1 MNRFTDGSFS
11 CSCLSI
17 RWFFPFGSAGRCTQS
32 LSSLLGV
39 VLGFCIVWATT
50 WIISIIKEGPPKK
63 GRRVRDSPKK
73 KNYIAHTHHFVAP
86 LCVVKGE
93 KQSFGGKVRP
103 HPVGGQSSS
112 TRMIST
118 SSVILLLQVC
128 PTNYLSLAM
137 IRTVPLDVSRT
148 IRSRNHS
155 IKRWRDV
162 ACSWFGYL
170 WPGSKMWFDAR

>member
-1 MNRFTDGSFS
+1 MALSLVLASRSASFS
-11 CSCLSI
+11 VRVVRPVYPKFKFLAWCCARILYRLSNNLDYLNNK
-17 RWFFPFGSAGRCTQS
+17 RRTSQ
-32 LSSLLGV
+32 
-39 VLGFCIVWATT
+39 
-50 WIISIIKEGPPKK
+50 EGTPGTRFSKK
-63 GRRVRDSPKK
+63 I
-73 KNYIAHTHHFVAP
+73 YIAHTHHFVAP

-103 HPVGGQSSS
+103 HPVGVQSSS

-155 IKRWRDV
+155 IKR
-162 ACSWFGYL
+162 
-170 WPGSKMWFDAR
+170 